1 MSQEPQSV
9 AHLLLDRVQKTP
21 NGEAFRTPRSDG
33 GWDSFTWKDVGV
45 RVRAWA
51 SGLRALGLADEERVT
66 VLAHTRLEWILAD
79 LAIMCAAGATTT
91 IYPSNT
97 PDECAFILKDSG
109 TVIVFAENDKQVKKL
124 RDKRSELPSIK
135 KVITFDK
142 SDEAKGEG
150 VKDDWVMHISE
161 LEAQGKAYDAAN
173 PEAYEK
179 VARSVTKDRLAT
191 IIYTSGTTGTPKGV
205 ELVQDCWLFQAEGLQ
220 KLTLLTPDDV
230 QLLWLPMAHVFGKV
244 LATGQLKVGFC
255 SAVDGRVDKIVENLA
270 VVKPTFVAAVPRI
283 FEKVYNKVVGGA
295 KEAGGLKWK
304 IFQWAVAVGK
314 EVSHVKQAGGRP
326 SGLLAIK
333 NAIATKLV
341 FSKLQQRFGGRLKY
355 FVSGSAP
362 LNRDIAEFFHAFDL
376 LILEGYGLT
385 EASASN
391 FVNRPGKF
399 KFGTV
404 GLPIPGTEVKIAP
417 SDGEILLRCRGVMRG
432 YHGLPDATKEAIDGE
447 GWFHTG
453 DIGELDSDGFL
464 KITDR
469 KKDLI
474 KTSGGKYVAPQLLE
488 GQLKTLSTL
497 ISNVVVHG
505 DKRNYCSALITLDE
519 PTLKKWASSHGV
531 SGDYDALVKN
541 DKVRAEIKIAI
552 DALNKTLPSYSTV
565 KKFAILPKDFTI
577 EGGELTASQKVR
589 RKVVE
594 KMYANVLDEFY
605 KDALAS
611 LSARS
616 RSSSSPGSPAASA
629 AGARCRSACCA
640 RRSGRTATSRTRLR
654 GRSATASR
662 ACCVGGSRRAYKD
675 DRPTFIRPSC
685 ATTAPSCARTTGPS
699 RSHGLGTRRCCC
711 KPAAHRSSPT
721 RSGRIRCR
729 VSFAASRRPA
739 YRVRSYR
746 PSIWS

>member
-9 AHLLLDRVQKTP
+9 AHLLLDRVQQTP

-33 GWDSFTWKDVGV
+33 GWNSFTWKDVGA
-45 RVRAWA
+45 RVRTLA

-66 VLAHTRLEWILAD
+66 VLSHTSLEWILAD

-124 RDKRSELPSIK
+124 REKRSELGNVR
-135 KVITFDK
+135 KVITFEK
-142 SDEAKGEG
+142 SE
-150 VKDDWVMHISE
+150 VKAEDDWVIHISE

-205 ELVQDCWLFQAEGLQ
+205 ELLQDCWLFQAEGLE
-220 KLTLLTPDDV
+220 KLSLLKPNDV

-244 LATGQLKVGFC
+244 LVAGQLKVGFC
-255 SAVDGRVDKIVENLA
+255 SAVDGRVDKIMENMGS
-270 VVKPTFVAAVPRI
+270 VKPTFVAAVPRI
-283 FEKVYNKVVGGA
+283 FEKVYNVIVGGA

-304 IFQWAVAVGK
+304 TFQWAVAVGK
-314 EVSHVKQAGGRP
+314 QVSKVKQAGGQP
-326 SGLLAIK
+326 TGLLAIK
-333 NAIATKLV
+333 NIIATRLV
-341 FSKLQQRFGGRLKY
+341 FSKLQKRFGGNMKY

-404 GLPIPGTEVKIAP
+404 GLPIPGTEVQIAP

-432 YHGLPDATKEAIDGE
+432 YHGLPDATKEAIDSE

-453 DIGELDSDGFL
+453 DIGEFDSDGFL

-505 DKRNYCSALITLDE
+505 DKRNYCSALVTLDE
-519 PTLKKWASSHGV
+519 PTLKKWASSNGI

-541 DKVRAEIKIAI
+541 DKVRAEIKTAI
-552 DALNKTLPSYSTV
+552 DALNKGLPSYSTV
-565 KKFAILPKDFTI
+565 KKFAILPKDFSV
-577 EGGELTASQKVR
+577 EDGELTASLKVR

-594 KMYANVLDEFY
+594 KKYASLLDEFY

-611 LSARS
+611 
-616 RSSSSPGSPAASA
+616 
-629 AGARCRSACCA
+629 
-640 RRSGRTATSRTRLR
+640 
-654 GRSATASR
+654 
-662 ACCVGGSRRAYKD
+662 
-675 DRPTFIRPSC
+675 
-685 ATTAPSCARTTGPS
+685 
-699 RSHGLGTRRCCC
+699 
-711 KPAAHRSSPT
+711 
-721 RSGRIRCR
+721 
-729 VSFAASRRPA
+729 
-739 YRVRSYR
+739 
-746 PSIWS
+746 